1 MKHKKNYLVI
11 SGIIILLV
19 LAYLLPT
26 LISILED
33 RHLRFQ
39 SKKFQIEE
47 ITLNPGN
54 GGLSEKLSSIQTV
67 LQDGVVMQEGEIE
80 TLKRESE
87 MEEIVLS
94 FLSDI
99 LSLTET
105 KFIKFAATSL
115 VLTDKGANK
124 VYSLWK
130 CRAVNRDKQK
140 YVFYVDD
147 ETKKILAFE
156 IPYFTGETD
165 KEQYH
170 ELAHML
176 AEYYGYTGVEM
187 EGDLSEFLKKS
198 SKDNSVKYLYQE
210 NALRFFHENEE
221 TDVEL
226 MFYKSGELLS
236 FNMYP
241 SQISVEYHSSDKN

>member
-26 LISILED
+26 LVSVLED

-39 SKKFQIEE
+39 GKKLQIEE
-47 ITLNPGN
+47 ISLNSGN
-54 GGLSEKLSSIQTV
+54 SGLSEKLSSIQTV
-67 LQDGVVMQEGEIE
+67 LQNGVVMQDGKIE
-80 TLKRESE
+80 TLKGESE

-105 KFIKFAATSL
+105 KIIKFGATSL
-115 VLTDKGANK
+115 VLTDNGVNT

-130 CRAVNRDKQK
+130 CSAFNGDEQE

-156 IPYFTGETD
+156 MPYFTGETD
-165 KEQYH
+165 KEQCH
-170 ELAHML
+170 KLVHVL
-176 AEYYGYTGVEM
+176 AEYYGYTGGDM
-187 EGDLSEFLKKS
+187 EGE
-198 SKDNSVKYLYQE
+198 NSI
-210 NALRFFHENEE
+210 RFFGEKGG

-226 MFYKSGELLS
+226 MFYKNDEQLS

-241 SQISVEYHSSDKN
+241 SRIVVE